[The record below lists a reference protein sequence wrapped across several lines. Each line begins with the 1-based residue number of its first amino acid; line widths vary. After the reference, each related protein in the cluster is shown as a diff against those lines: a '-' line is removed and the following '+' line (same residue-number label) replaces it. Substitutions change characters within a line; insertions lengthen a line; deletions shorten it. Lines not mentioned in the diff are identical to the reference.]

1 MWFHF
6 QLNQKNLGWYLL
18 SIHGNRDTQ
27 RVMTH
32 IAMQAWNILR
42 NKMNQSNQ
50 LQSLSMEKFS
60 TSGENVY
67 CVAMP
72 QTGKLAEKKEEAQSL
87 SLAVATLTHNA
98 GYTVLRNKMNECN
111 QSQSLIETFYLVDEW
126 IFLVQIC
133 FISESAPGK

>member
-1 MWFHF
+1 MLQSNGLENCFDMDLTKLAGKRKKAQSLF
-6 QLNQKNLGWYLL
+6 RL
-18 SIHGNRDTQ
+18 SIHGNKDTQ

-98 GYTVLRNKMNECN
+98 GYTI
-111 QSQSLIETFYLVDEW
+111 SQ
-126 IFLVQIC
+126 
-133 FISESAPGK
+133 K